1 MVGSMPGEDRIVD
14 DNSSQKLFSEQ
25 VSRLYDALDADNTA
39 AALQIIEAMGDN
51 KNMLAMEPLSVLLEY
66 PDESI
71 QAGSAMA
78 LGKIGDKA
86 AIQPLLNALKRS
98 SDKVN
103 VSVVTALGM
112 FGDKSVIGPI
122 ESIPLTPDE
131 PRLINAVRSTVYKLN
146 HPEGPDASAPEPE
159 EGTSDV
165 DLVMLVENK
174 LEEKKPSP
182 PENQKSPILA
192 AVCSFL
198 VPGLG
203 QIYNGEG
210 YAKGFM
216 YYAGIYI
223 GYLLLIIP
231 GFALWLYSIYNAYT
245 TANKI
250 NTGEVVKPEPSLVSI
265 LIYAAL
271 TVIVIPLII
280 TMIFVVLIFALI
292 FPMYGYPG

>member
-1 MVGSMPGEDRIVD
+1 MVGSMPGEDSII
-14 DNSSQKLFSEQ
+14 DNNTSNGLFSRQ
-25 VSRLYDALDADNTA
+25 IKDLYEALDADSISTA
-39 AALQIIEAMGDN
+39 LRIIEGMGDDQN
-51 KNMLAMEPLSVLLEY
+51 SLAVEPLTVLLEY

-71 QAGSAMA
+71 QAGAATA
-78 LGKIGDKA
+78 LGKIGDKSA
-86 AIQPLLNALKRS
+86 VQPLLNALKRS

-103 VSVVTALGM
+103 ISVVTALGM

-131 PRLINAVRSTVYKLN
+131 PRLINAVRSTVYKLK
-146 HPEGPDASAPEPE
+146 HPEGPDTSVAEPE

-165 DLVMLVENK
+165 DLVMLVEKK
-174 LEEKKPSP
+174 LEEKKPEP

-203 QIYNGEG
+203 QVYNGEG
-210 YAKGFM
+210 YGKGFM
-216 YYAGIYI
+216 YYIGIYV

-231 GFALWLYSIYNAYT
+231 GFAIWVYSIYNAYT
-245 TANKI
+245 TATKI
-250 NTGEVVKPEPSLVSI
+250 NTGEVVKPEPSLVNI
-265 LIYAAL
+265 LLYAAL

-280 TMIFVVLIFALI
+280 TVILIVLIFALI

>member
-1 MVGSMPGEDRIVD
+1 MPGEDRIVD
-14 DNSSQKLFSEQ
+14 DNSSQKLFSSQ
-25 VSRLYDALDADNTA
+25 VSSLYNALDADKIP
-39 AALQIIEAMGDN
+39 AALQIIEAMGDHQN
-51 KNMLAMEPLSVLLEY
+51 TLAVEPLTVLLEY

-71 QAGSAMA
+71 QASSAMA
-78 LGKIGDKA
+78 LGKIGDNA
-86 AIQPLLNALKRS
+86 AIQPLVSALKRS

-122 ESIPLTPDE
+122 ESIQLTPDE
-131 PRLINAVRSTVYKLN
+131 PRLINAVRSTVYKLK

-165 DLVMLVENK
+165 DLVMLVEKK
-174 LEEKKPSP
+174 LEEKKPQP

-203 QIYNGEG
+203 QVYNGEG

-216 YYAGIYI
+216 YYIGIYI
-223 GYLLLIIP
+223 GYILLFIP
-231 GFALWLYSIYNAYT
+231 GFAIWVYSIYNAYT

-250 NTGEVVKPEPSLVSI
+250 NTGEVVKPEPTLASI
-265 LIYAAL
+265 IIYAVLAA
-271 TVIVIPLII
+271 IVIPLII
-280 TMIFVVLIFALI
+280 AVILVALLFLLI
-292 FPMYGYPG
+292 FPMYGYSG